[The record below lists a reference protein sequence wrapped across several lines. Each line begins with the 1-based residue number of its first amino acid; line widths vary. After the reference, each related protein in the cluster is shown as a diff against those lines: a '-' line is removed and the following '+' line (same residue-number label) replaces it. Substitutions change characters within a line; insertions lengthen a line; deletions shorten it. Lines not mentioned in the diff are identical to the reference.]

1 MGMDIERILERL
13 DRLESKIDK
22 QNFVSSEKG
31 IIKKSDALGRI
42 TLPIQIRRMLDIDES
57 TELEITVIGDK
68 IVIKK
73 AEQ

>member
-22 QNFVSSEKG
+22 QNFVLSEKG
-31 IIKKSDALGRI
+31 IIKKSDALGRV

-57 TELEITVIGDK
+57 TELEITMIGDK

>member
-13 DRLESKIDK
+13 DKLESKIDK

>member
-1 MGMDIERILERL
+1 MDIERILERL

-57 TELEITVIGDK
+57 TELEITVISDK

>member
-1 MGMDIERILERL
+1 MGMDIKRILERL

-31 IIKKSDALGRI
+31 IIKKSDALGRV

>member
-22 QNFVSSEKG
+22 QNFVSFEKG

>member
-31 IIKKSDALGRI
+31 IIKKSDALGRV

>member
-22 QNFVSSEKG
+22 QNFVSFEKG

-57 TELEITVIGDK
+57 TELKITVIGDK

>member
-22 QNFVSSEKG
+22 QNFVSYEKG